1 LSGHCT
7 AIHEPAGFSADAGM
21 FCDPESL
28 VAVLHR
34 RQSCVPH
41 RRRLR
46 NYRDF
51 ASVGRNSMDRT
62 ASIRNEYRTATQKES
77 LASSRRKSPARM
89 AHEDVILQILAA
101 EMVKNEGK

>member
-1 LSGHCT
+1 VDERLPVTIAGN
-7 AIHEPAGFSADAGM
+7 AYPAGFSADAGM
-21 FCDPESL
+21 FCDPERL

-51 ASVGRNSMDRT
+51 ASVWQEFNGANGVDPQRVPHSNSKGVPRLV
-62 ASIRNEYRTATQKES
+62 AKKES
-77 LASSRRKSPARM
+77 GENGARRRNITNISR
-89 AHEDVILQILAA
+89 
-101 EMVKNEGK
+101 